1 MLSMREANE
10 VRQMRINNSSIL
22 KMASSQDLSVF
33 QWRCSSSLF
42 LQKKNNNNN
51 NYIVEE
57 SIQIENEL
65 KYVVKSSSSSFFYKK
80 KTRFFDIPLY
90 ISRIFGDNFNNVYVM
105 CLFHPLSLYITSAGR
120 GYSFSYD
127 IIPIY
132 Y

>member
-51 NYIVEE
+51 YIVEE

-65 KYVVKSSSSSFFYKK
+65 KYVVKSSSTSSFFYKK

-90 ISRIFGDNFNNVYVM
+90 ISRIFGDNFNNVCVM
-105 CLFHPLSLYITSAGR
+105 CLFHPLSIYN
-120 GYSFSYD
+120 FSRQRVQFFV
-127 IIPIY
+127 
-132 Y
+132 